1 MPGVVVELYT
11 SQGCSA
17 CPPADALLHQL
28 AQNPMV
34 IPLSL
39 HVDYWDYIGW
49 EDDFADPRFT
59 DRQKA
64 YARAAGS
71 KMIYTPQMIVDGA
84 DRVEGNQ
91 PDQVAQAIQS
101 RGAILRP
108 VGLTLTREGDQL
120 RIQIQIRQPLA
131 RGAWVQLV
139 RYRKEQTVGID
150 RGENAGLTVSYTN
163 IVTQW
168 QEVADWPGDK
178 PLDMVVP
185 APGDDQ
191 VAVIVQRAGPGE
203 IIAAARLLP
212 EPKDAGLISGAGV
225 ALSTKGGPDLAVD
238 ALSANTLTARPL
250 RSTAVA
256 P

>member
-17 CPPADALLHQL
+17 CPPADALLQQL
-28 AQNPMV
+28 AKDPMV

-84 DRVEGNQ
+84 ERVEGNQ
-91 PDQVAQAIQS
+91 PDQVEQAIGS

-120 RIQIQIRQPLA
+120 RIQAQLRQPLA
-131 RGAWVQLV
+131 HSVWVQLV

-150 RGENAGLTVSYTN
+150 RGENAGMTVSYAN
-163 IVTQW
+163 IVTDW
-168 QEVADWPGDK
+168 QEVANWPGDK

-191 VAVIVQRAGPGE
+191 VAVIIQRSGPGE

-212 EPKDAGLISGAGV
+212 DRGGAAVIPGAGV
-225 ALSTKGGPDLAVD
+225 ALSTKGGPDLAAE
-238 ALSANTLTARPL
+238 ALAAKPL
-250 RSTAVA
+250 RSTAIA